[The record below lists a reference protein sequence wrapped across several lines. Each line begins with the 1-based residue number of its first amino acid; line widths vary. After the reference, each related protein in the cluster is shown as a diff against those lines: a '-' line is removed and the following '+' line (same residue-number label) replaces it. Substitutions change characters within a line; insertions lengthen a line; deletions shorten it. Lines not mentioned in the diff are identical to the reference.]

1 MNLMNKEVLYYK
13 AHKIA
18 NIFEHN
24 AVKHIRG
31 KNKKNGGLVFLIIS
45 KCKRVFIFIYFNL

>member
-1 MNLMNKEVLYYK
+1 MEKGVPYYK

-24 AVKHIRG
+24 AIKNIRG
-31 KNKKNGGLVFLIIS
+31 KNEKMGNWFS
-45 KCKRVFIFIYFNL
+45 S